1 MEMLTLS
8 KKKNIYICNAK
19 TKMHILQT
27 QTFSVR
33 AAIFFLVKKYL
44 GFKVDDFLKNVII

>member
-8 KKKNIYICNAK
+8 KNNDICNAK